1 MKKEWK
7 QFALKIAAW
16 LAVAGGLYFLTS
28 TLLGRAPDYL
38 VPGILVLGA
47 LHIGLLDRTP
57 LPGGDGKM
65 LKRGLGLLMVTFAFR
80 MVSGDGAQSKIP
92 WQVYSDELLAVARQ
106 TGRPVMI
113 DFASRHC
120 PPCAAM
126 ERKVFNHHRV
136 EAAARNF
143 LALRADL
150 TDEKPKASQALL
162 ERYGINAYP
171 TVVFLDAAG
180 KERRNLRLVGFENAT
195 FFAERVESAR

>member
-1 MKKEWK
+1 MKKEW
-7 QFALKIAAW
+7 QAFGLKIAAW
-16 LAVAGGLYFLTS
+16 LAAAGVIHFLTS

-65 LKRGLGLLMVTFAFR
+65 LKRGLGLLMVTLAFWIANG
-80 MVSGDGAQSKIP
+80 SGAPSKIP

-113 DFASRHC
+113 DFTSRNC

-150 TDEKPKASQALL
+150 TDEKSKPAQALMA
-162 ERYGINAYP
+162 RYEITGYP
-171 TVVFLDAAG
+171 TLVFLDAEG

>member
-1 MKKEWK
+1 MKKLWQ
-7 QFALKIAAW
+7 QFALKISAWIGAAG
-16 LAVAGGLYFLTS
+16 VIHFLTS
-28 TLLGRAPDYL
+28 TLLGRAPDYV

-65 LKRGLGLLMVTFAFR
+65 LKRGLGLLMVTFAFW
-80 MVSGDGAQSKIP
+80 MANGDGASSKIA

-106 TGRPVMI
+106 TGRPVLI
-113 DFASRHC
+113 DFTSRNC
-120 PPCAAM
+120 PPCSAM
-126 ERKVFNHHRV
+126 ERQVFNHHRV

-150 TDEKPKASQALL
+150 TDERTAAAQALMT
-162 ERYGINAYP
+162 RFGIEGYP
-171 TVVFLDAAG
+171 TIVFLDAEG